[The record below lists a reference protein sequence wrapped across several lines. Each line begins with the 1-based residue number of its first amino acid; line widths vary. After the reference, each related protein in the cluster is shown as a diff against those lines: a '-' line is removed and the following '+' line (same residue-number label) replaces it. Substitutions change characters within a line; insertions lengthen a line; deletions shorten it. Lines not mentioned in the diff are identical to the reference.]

1 MDKLIEK
8 ITPTNEPSNLFQS
21 LMVNLPIK
29 LGLTLLAVA
38 LITFIVLI
46 VMLGYTHTMNMNIY
60 KMFSLPIVFG
70 IGFCIIGIF
79 HYYNSNTYEHNEIKI
94 PVTIKD
100 VKDLIHI
107 DNNKLTIDPLTN
119 KDTTLKYKNPN
130 YDNNKKQIF
139 KIEKDEFYENYKLID
154 DNNSEIK
161 ITKEEYEEL
170 IKKGD
175 K

>member
-38 LITFIVLI
+38 LITFILLI
-46 VMLGYTHTMNMNIY
+46 VMLGYKHTMSMNLY

-94 PVTIKD
+94 PVTIKE
-100 VKDLIHI
+100 VKELIHI
-107 DNNKLTIDPLTN
+107 DDNKLTIDP
-119 KDTTLKYKNPN
+119 LKYKNPN